1 MSNTHKGGRPP
12 GDGSARRK
20 RGKRRPGRN
29 KTNGRGAPGAVEARS
44 GAESPSAQASQS
56 VVADERGETARGS
69 RPASPARPES
79 AKPESEPGEPV
90 SRRRK
95 RRRRNKQAQNG
106 AAAREKNDGG
116 QTASTI
122 AADSGESA
130 RADADTPSSAGR
142 RPGKFRPAKGGARK
156 PGGRPGE
163 DNPAQRYL
171 RAPVKPSPK
180 ASFDPAVAAQ
190 RDSAIRAQPRKR
202 GGQRSGRRVFAAL
215 DLGTNNCRLLVAAP
229 DAPGRFRV
237 VDAFSRIV
245 RLGEGLAA
253 TGRLNDDAMRR
264 AIEALHV
271 CAGKLSG
278 HPLAGQRLIA
288 TEACRRAEN
297 GEEFL
302 ANVRSVTGLELEII
316 DRQTEARLAAE
327 GCGVLMDRQAEGA
340 VLFDIGGGS
349 TELVLVRRSAAS
361 ARISGQIVGW
371 TSLPVGVVTL
381 SERHGGGR
389 EVTPSG
395 FEAMIGE
402 VCALLEGFE
411 QREGLS
417 DIWGKGRTHLLG
429 TSGTVTTIA
438 GVHLGLP
445 RYDRRKVDGIWL
457 EDTQIDRVLADLLAM
472 DFEGRARNPCIGRDR
487 ADLVLAGCAIL
498 EAIRRVWP
506 SQRLRVADRGLREG
520 MLNDLMH
527 DAGVWGD
534 GRYPGR
540 QRNNGQHSP
549 GAVR

>member
-1 MSNTHKGGRPP
+1 MRKTDEGQPAKAHSAGDAAQPGVVNPPGGGR
-12 GDGSARRK
+12 RR
-20 RGKRRPGRN
+20 G
-29 KTNGRGAPGAVEARS
+29 
-44 GAESPSAQASQS
+44 
-56 VVADERGETARGS
+56 
-69 RPASPARPES
+69 
-79 AKPESEPGEPV
+79 
-90 SRRRK
+90 
-95 RRRRNKQAQNG
+95 
-106 AAAREKNDGG
+106 
-116 QTASTI
+116 
-122 AADSGESA
+122 
-130 RADADTPSSAGR
+130 
-142 RPGKFRPAKGGARK
+142 KGGARM
-156 PGGRPGE
+156 PGGQGREARGRPGE
-163 DNPAQRYL
+163 EKPAQRYL

-190 RDSAIRAQPRKR
+190 RDGANRAQARKR

-253 TGRLNDDAMRR
+253 TGRLNDEAMRR
-264 AIEALHV
+264 AIEALQI

-302 ANVRSVTGLELEII
+302 ANVRSITGLELEII

-349 TELVLVRRSAAS
+349 TELVLVRRTAQS

-389 EVTPSG
+389 EVTRSG
-395 FEAMIGE
+395 FEAMVGE
-402 VCALLEGFE
+402 VGELLQGFE

-457 EDTQIDRVLADLLAM
+457 EDTQIDRVLDDLLAM

-506 SQRLRVADRGLREG
+506 SERLRVADRGLREG

-527 DAGVWGD
+527 DAGVWGGGD
-534 GRYPGR
+534 GRYAGR
-540 QRNNGQHSP
+540 QRNDGRHSP
-549 GAVR
+549 GAGR